1 MILADTRWNGVHG
14 IGRYAS
20 EVLPRLS
27 LEWSALEVGGKP
39 SDPQDFLRVRRT
51 PGGETIYSPG
61 YNGFLAR
68 SPQVVTVHD
77 LIHLHPTTNRR
88 AVYLAH
94 YSAVLRP
101 IIRRNRL
108 VLTVSET
115 SKRAIEEWVDD
126 DRVRVVNAGNGLSEA
141 FHPGETPADATD
153 ALPYFLY
160 VGNLR
165 AHKNVDVAFRA
176 LARVPDAKL
185 VVVMNDREGAERRA
199 AELGVADRV
208 EVRSGLSDPE
218 LADLYRGAVATVFP
232 SLVEGFGL
240 PAVESIACGTPVI
253 FWEGCESI
261 AEISSGQGF
270 PIGDAHD
277 DLAWAE
283 SMDRALA
290 ERPRASAPA
299 ASYSWDRTA
308 EIVSNVLRER

>member
-1 MILADTRWNGVHG
+1 MILADTRWSGVHG

-27 LEWSALEVGGKP
+27 VEWSALEVGGKP

-51 PGGETIYSPG
+51 PAGETIYSPG

-77 LIHLHPTTNRR
+77 LIHLHPTTGRR

-94 YSAVLRP
+94 YSTVLRP

-141 FHPGETPADATD
+141 FHPGDAPAA
-153 ALPYFLY
+153 AHGAPYFLY

-165 AHKNVDVAFRA
+165 AHKNVDVVFRA
-176 LARVPDAKL
+176 LARVPDARL
-185 VVVMNDREGAERRA
+185 VVVMNDREGAVRRA
-199 AELGVADRV
+199 TELGVADRV
-208 EVRSGLSDPE
+208 EVCSGLSDPE
-218 LADLYRGAVATVFP
+218 LAELYRGAVATVFP

-270 PIGDAHD
+270 PVGDAHD
-277 DLAWAE
+277 DVAWAAAME
-283 SMDRALA
+283 RALS
-290 ERPRASAPA
+290 ERPSAVPLA
-299 ASYSWDRTA
+299 ATYSWDRTA
-308 EIVSNVLRER
+308 ELVSRTLKEQS

>member
-1 MILADTRWNGVHG
+1 MILADTRWSGVHG

-20 EVLPRLS
+20 EVLPRLTVD
-27 LEWSALEVGGKP
+27 WSALELGGRP
-39 SDPQDFLRVRRT
+39 SDPQDFLRLRST
-51 PGGETIYSPG
+51 PSGETVYSPG

-77 LIHLHPTTNRR
+77 LIHLHPTTSRR

-141 FHPGETPADATD
+141 FSPGVEPAVVSDEA
-153 ALPYFLY
+153 PYFLY

-165 AHKNVDVAFRA
+165 AHKNVDVVFRA
-176 LARVPDAKL
+176 LARVDGCKL
-185 VVVMNDREGAERRA
+185 VVVMNDRDAALKRA
-199 AELGVADRV
+199 GELGVAAHV

-218 LADLYRGAVATVFP
+218 LAELYRGAVATVFP

-261 AEISSGQGF
+261 AEISSGQGV
-270 PIGDAHD
+270 PVADAHD
-277 DLAWAE
+277 DVEWANAMEHVLA
-283 SMDRALA
+283 D
-290 ERPRASAPA
+290 RPRATALA
-299 ASYSWDRTA
+299 ATYSWDRTA
-308 EIVSNVLRER
+308 ETVSQTLRER

>member
-1 MILADTRWNGVHG
+1 MILADTRWSGVHG

-20 EVLPRLS
+20 EVLSRLS
-27 LEWSALEVGGKP
+27 VDWSPLEVGGKP

-115 SKRAIEEWVDD
+115 SKRAIEEWVRD
-126 DRVRVVNAGNGLSEA
+126 DRVQVVNAGNGLSEA
-141 FHPGETPADATD
+141 FHPGETPVTHVSE
-153 ALPYFLY
+153 PYFLY

-165 AHKNVDVAFRA
+165 AHKNVDVVFRA
-176 LARVPDAKL
+176 LARVPEVKL

-218 LADLYRGAVATVFP
+218 LADLYRGAVATAFP

-270 PIGDAHD
+270 PVGDAHD
-277 DLAWAE
+277 DLAWA
-283 SMDRALA
+283 DALRAALT
-290 ERPRASAPA
+290 ERPRATAPA
-299 ASYSWDRTA
+299 ATYSWDRTA

>member
-1 MILADTRWNGVHG
+1 MILADTRWSGIHG

-27 LEWSALEVGGKP
+27 VEWSTLGLAGRP
-39 SDPQDFLRVRRT
+39 SDPWDFLRLRRT
-51 PGGETIYSPG
+51 PQSQTMYSPG
-61 YNGFLAR
+61 YNGFLTR

-77 LIHLHPTTNRR
+77 LIHLHPTTSRR
-88 AVYLAH
+88 AVYRAH

-126 DRVRVVNAGNGLSEA
+126 DRVRVVNAGNGLSDA
-141 FHPGETPADATD
+141 FRSGDTPTIASA
-153 ALPYFLY
+153 ARPYFLY

-165 AHKNVDVAFRA
+165 AHKNVDVVFRA
-176 LARVPDAKL
+176 LARVSDCML

-199 AELGVADRV
+199 ADLGVADRV
-208 EVRSGLSDPE
+208 EVRSGLADE
-218 LADLYRGAVATVFP
+218 QLAELYRGAVATVFP

-240 PAVESIACGTPVI
+240 PAVESIACGTPVV
-253 FWEGCESI
+253 FWAGCESI

-270 PIGDAHD
+270 PVGDAHD
-277 DLAWAE
+277 DVAWATVME
-283 SMDRALA
+283 HALS
-290 ERPRASAPA
+290 ERPRASTLAAP
-299 ASYSWDRTA
+299 YRWERTA
-308 EIVSNVLRER
+308 ELVSEALREL

>member
-1 MILADTRWNGVHG
+1 MILADTRWSGVHG

-27 LEWSALEVGGKP
+27 LEWSPLEVGGKP

-141 FHPGETPADATD
+141 FHPDGSSAAQDSA
-153 ALPYFLY
+153 PYFLY

-165 AHKNVDVAFRA
+165 AHKNVDVVFRA
-176 LARVPDAKL
+176 LARVPEAKL
-185 VVVMNDREGAERRA
+185 IVVMNDREGAERRA

-208 EVRSGLSDPE
+208 EVRSGLTDPE

-270 PIGDAHD
+270 PVGDAHD
-277 DLAWAE
+277 DLGWAE
-283 SMDRALA
+283 ALRAALT
-290 ERPRASAPA
+290 ERPRATASVT
-299 ASYSWDRTA
+299 SYSWDRTA
-308 EIVSNVLRER
+308 EIVSQTLREH

>member
-1 MILADTRWNGVHG
+1 MILADTRWSGVHG

-27 LEWSALEVGGKP
+27 VEWSALEVGGKP

-126 DRVRVVNAGNGLSEA
+126 DRVQVVNAGNGLSEA
-141 FHPGETPADATD
+141 FHPGEAPSTEDSA
-153 ALPYFLY
+153 PYFLY

-165 AHKNVDVAFRA
+165 AHKNVDVVFRA
-176 LARVPDAKL
+176 LARVPEAKL

-208 EVRSGLSDPE
+208 EVRSGLTDPE

-253 FWEGCESI
+253 FWKGCESI
-261 AEISSGQGF
+261 AEISSGQGI
-270 PIGDAHD
+270 PVGDAHD

-283 SMDRALA
+283 ALRAALA
-290 ERPRASAPA
+290 GRPRATAPA

>member
-1 MILADTRWNGVHG
+1 MILADTRWSGVHG

-27 LEWSALEVGGKP
+27 VEWSALKVGGKP

-126 DRVRVVNAGNGLSEA
+126 DRVQVVNAGNGLSEA
-141 FHPGETPADATD
+141 FHAAEAPTTEDSV
-153 ALPYFLY
+153 PYFLY

-165 AHKNVDVAFRA
+165 AHKNVDVVFRA
-176 LARVPDAKL
+176 LARVPEAKL

-208 EVRSGLSDPE
+208 EVRSGLTDPE

-270 PIGDAHD
+270 PVGDAHD

-283 SMDRALA
+283 TLRAALTG
-290 ERPRASAPA
+290 RPRATAPA

>member
-1 MILADTRWNGVHG
+1 MILADTRWSGVHG

-27 LEWSALEVGGKP
+27 IDWSPLEVGGKP

-77 LIHLHPTTNRR
+77 LIHLHPTANRR

-126 DRVRVVNAGNGLSEA
+126 DRVQVVNAGNGLSEA
-141 FHPGETPADATD
+141 FHPGETPVTD
-153 ALPYFLY
+153 VSEPYFLY

-165 AHKNVDVAFRA
+165 AHKNVDVVFRA
-176 LARVPDAKL
+176 LARVPNAKI

-199 AELGVADRV
+199 GELGVADRV
-208 EVRSGLSDPE
+208 EVWSGLTDPE

-270 PIGDAHD
+270 PVGDAHD
-277 DLAWAE
+277 DLAWAN
-283 SMDRALA
+283 SMERALV
-290 ERPRASAPA
+290 ERPRADALA
-299 ASYSWDRTA
+299 ATYSWDRTA

>member
-1 MILADTRWNGVHG
+1 MILADTRWSGVHG

-27 LEWSALEVGGKP
+27 VEWSALDVSGKP
-39 SDPQDFLRVRRT
+39 SDPQDFLRLRRT
-51 PGGETIYSPG
+51 PAGETIYSPG

-141 FHPGETPADATD
+141 FYPGEPSAAE
-153 ALPYFLY
+153 ASAPYFLY

-165 AHKNVDVAFRA
+165 AHKNVDVVFRA
-176 LARVPDAKL
+176 LARVPEAKL
-185 VVVMNDREGAERRA
+185 VVVVNDREGAERRA
-199 AELGVADRV
+199 AELGVVDRV

-261 AEISSGQGF
+261 AEISRGQGL
-270 PIGDAHD
+270 PVADAHD
-277 DLAWAE
+277 DLAWSDAL
-283 SMDRALA
+283 RTALA
-290 ERPRASAPA
+290 DRPRATAPA
-299 ASYSWDRTA
+299 ASYSWDRTS
-308 EIVSNVLRER
+308 EIVSNVLRAR

>member
-1 MILADTRWNGVHG
+1 MILADTRWRGVHG

-20 EVLPRLS
+20 EVLPRLTVD
-27 LEWSALEVGGKP
+27 WSALELGGRP
-39 SDPQDFLRVRRT
+39 SDPQDFLRLRRT
-51 PGGETIYSPG
+51 PSGETIYSPG

-77 LIHLHPTTNRR
+77 LIHLHPTTHRR

-141 FHPGETPADATD
+141 FGAGAEPAVVSDEP
-153 ALPYFLY
+153 PYFLY

-165 AHKNVDVAFRA
+165 AHKNVDVVFRA
-176 LARVPDAKL
+176 LARIKDATL
-185 VVVMNDREGAERRA
+185 VVVMNDREGALRRA
-199 AELGVADRV
+199 TELGVADRV
-208 EVRSGLSDPE
+208 LVRSGLTDPE
-218 LADLYRGAVATVFP
+218 LSDLYRGAVATVFP

-240 PAVESIACGTPVI
+240 PAVESIACGTPVV

-261 AEISSGQGF
+261 AEISRGQGL
-270 PIGDAHD
+270 PVADAHD
-277 DLAWAE
+277 DVAWAKAME
-283 SMDRALA
+283 QAVA
-290 ERPRASAPA
+290 ERPRASPLAVT
-299 ASYSWDRTA
+299 YSWDRTT
-308 EIVSNVLRER
+308 EIVSETLREL

>member
-1 MILADTRWNGVHG
+1 MILADTRWSGVHG
-14 IGRYAS
+14 IGRYAF

-27 LEWSALEVGGKP
+27 VEWSALQVGGKP

-51 PGGETIYSPG
+51 PAGETIYSPG

-77 LIHLHPTTNRR
+77 LIHLHPTTGRR

-94 YSAVLRP
+94 YSTVLRP

-141 FHPGETPADATD
+141 FHPGDTPATADGA
-153 ALPYFLY
+153 PSFLY

-165 AHKNVDVAFRA
+165 AHKNVDVVFRA
-176 LARVPDAKL
+176 LARVPDARL
-185 VVVMNDREGAERRA
+185 VVVMNDRDGAVRRA
-199 AELGVADRV
+199 TELGVADRV

-218 LADLYRGAVATVFP
+218 LAELYRGAVATVFP

-270 PIGDAHD
+270 PVGDAYD
-277 DLAWAE
+277 DVAWAKAME
-283 SMDRALA
+283 QVLS
-290 ERPRASAPA
+290 ERPSAVPLA

-308 EIVSNVLRER
+308 ELVSRTLEEQS

>member
-1 MILADTRWNGVHG
+1 MILADTRWSGVHG

-27 LEWSALEVGGKP
+27 VEWSALDVGGKP

-94 YSAVLRP
+94 YSTVLRP

-126 DRVRVVNAGNGLSEA
+126 DRVTVVNAGNGLSEA
-141 FHPGETPADATD
+141 FHPGESPATEDSA
-153 ALPYFLY
+153 PYFLY

-165 AHKNVDVAFRA
+165 AHKNVDVVFRA

-185 VVVMNDREGAERRA
+185 IVIMNDRESAERRA

-208 EVRSGLSDPE
+208 EVRSGLTDLE

-261 AEISSGQGF
+261 AEICSGQGL
-270 PIGDAHD
+270 PVGDAHD

-283 SMDRALA
+283 ALRTALA
-290 ERPRASAPA
+290 DRPHATAPA

-308 EIVSNVLRER
+308 AIVSNVLRER

>member
-1 MILADTRWNGVHG
+1 MILADTRWSGVHG

-27 LEWSALEVGGKP
+27 VEWSALEVGGKP

-51 PGGETIYSPG
+51 PAGETIYSPG

-77 LIHLHPTTNRR
+77 LIHLHPTTGRR

-94 YSAVLRP
+94 YSTVLRP

-108 VLTVSET
+108 VLTVSQT
-115 SKRAIEEWVDD
+115 SKRAIEEWVND

-141 FHPGETPADATD
+141 FHPGDAPATADGA
-153 ALPYFLY
+153 PYFLY

-165 AHKNVDVAFRA
+165 AHKNVDVVFRA

-185 VVVMNDREGAERRA
+185 VVVMNDLEGAVRRA
-199 AELGVADRV
+199 TELGVADRV

-218 LADLYRGAVATVFP
+218 LAELYRGAVATVFP

-270 PIGDAHD
+270 SVGDAHD
-277 DLAWAE
+277 DVAWAKAME
-283 SMDRALA
+283 HVLS
-290 ERPRASAPA
+290 ERPVASNLA
-299 ASYSWDRTA
+299 AIYSWDHTADVVSRT
-308 EIVSNVLRER
+308 VLELS

>member
-1 MILADTRWNGVHG
+1 MILADTRWSGVHG

-27 LEWSALEVGGKP
+27 VEWSALEVGGKP

-141 FHPGETPADATD
+141 FHPGGSPAADDSA
-153 ALPYFLY
+153 PYFLY

-165 AHKNVDVAFRA
+165 AHKNVDVVFRA
-176 LARVPDAKL
+176 LARVSEAKL

-208 EVRSGLSDPE
+208 EVRGGLTDPE

-270 PIGDAHD
+270 PVGDAHD

-283 SMDRALA
+283 AMRTALA
-290 ERPRASAPA
+290 DRPYATAPA
-299 ASYSWDRTA
+299 TTYSWDRTA

>member
-1 MILADTRWNGVHG
+1 MILADTRWSGVHG

-20 EVLPRLS
+20 EVLSRLS
-27 LEWSALEVGGKP
+27 VEWSPLDVGGKP

-51 PGGETIYSPG
+51 PAGETIYSPG

-126 DRVRVVNAGNGLSEA
+126 DRVQVVNAGNGLSEA
-141 FHPGETPADATD
+141 FHPGGSPTAEDSA
-153 ALPYFLY
+153 PYFLY

-165 AHKNVDVAFRA
+165 AHKNVDVVFRA
-176 LARVPDAKL
+176 LARVPEAKL
-185 VVVMNDREGAERRA
+185 IVVMSDREGAERRA
-199 AELGVADRV
+199 TELGVADRV
-208 EVRSGLSDPE
+208 EVRSGLTDPE

-261 AEISSGQGF
+261 AEISRGQGL
-270 PIGDAHD
+270 PVSDAYD
-277 DLAWAE
+277 DLEWTSALT
-283 SMDRALA
+283 SALA
-290 ERPRASAPA
+290 ERPRASMPI
-299 ASYSWDRTA
+299 ASYNWSETA
-308 EIVSNVLRER
+308 KVVSQTLAER

>member
-1 MILADTRWNGVHG
+1 MILADTRWSGVHG

-20 EVLPRLS
+20 EVLSRLS
-27 LEWSALEVGGKP
+27 VDWSPLEVGGKP

-77 LIHLHPTTNRR
+77 LIHLHPTTKRR

-126 DRVRVVNAGNGLSEA
+126 DRVQVVNAGNGLSEA
-141 FHPGETPADATD
+141 FHPGGSPATD
-153 ALPYFLY
+153 DSAPYFLY

-176 LARVPDAKL
+176 LARVPDARL

-208 EVRSGLSDPE
+208 EVRSGLSDPQ

-270 PIGDAHD
+270 PVGDAHD
-277 DLAWAE
+277 DLAWA
-283 SMDRALA
+283 DALRAALT
-290 ERPRASAPA
+290 ERPRATAPA

-308 EIVSNVLRER
+308 EIVSKTLLER

>member
-1 MILADTRWNGVHG
+1 MILADTRWSGVHG

-20 EVLPRLS
+20 EVLPRLTVD
-27 LEWSALEVGGKP
+27 WSALEVGGRP

-51 PGGETIYSPG
+51 PAGQTIYSPG

-77 LIHLHPTTNRR
+77 LIHLHPTTDRR

-94 YSAVLRP
+94 YTAVLRP

-126 DRVRVVNAGNGLSEA
+126 DRVRVVNAGNGLSDA
-141 FHPGETPADATD
+141 FHPGETPATD
-153 ALPYFLY
+153 GSRPYFLY

-165 AHKNVDVAFRA
+165 AHKNVDVVFRA
-176 LARVPDAKL
+176 LARVPEAKL

-199 AELGVADRV
+199 AEHGVADRV
-208 EVRSGLSDPE
+208 EVRSGLTDPE

-261 AEISSGQGF
+261 AEISRGQGF
-270 PIGDAHD
+270 PVADAQD
-277 DLAWAE
+277 DLAWA
-283 SMDRALA
+283 DALRTALA
-290 ERPRASAPA
+290 ERPRATAPA

-308 EIVSNVLRER
+308 AIVSQTLQER

>member
-1 MILADTRWNGVHG
+1 MILADTRWSGVHG

-27 LEWSALEVGGKP
+27 VDWAPLDTGGKP

-51 PGGETIYSPG
+51 PAGTTIYSPG

-77 LIHLHPTTNRR
+77 LIHLHPTTSRR

-115 SKRAIEEWVDD
+115 SKRAIEEWIDD

-141 FHPGETPADATD
+141 FHPDGSSAAQDSA
-153 ALPYFLY
+153 PYFLY

-165 AHKNVDVAFRA
+165 AHKNVDVVFRA
-176 LARVPDAKL
+176 LARVPEAKL

-199 AELGVADRV
+199 TELGVADRV
-208 EVRSGLSDPE
+208 EVRSGLTDPE

-270 PIGDAHD
+270 PVGDAHD
-277 DLAWAE
+277 DLAWAN
-283 SMDRALA
+283 SMERAIVG
-290 ERPRASAPA
+290 RPRADALA
-299 ASYSWDRTA
+299 ATYSWDRTA

>member
-1 MILADTRWNGVHG
+1 MILADTRWSGVHG

-27 LEWSALEVGGKP
+27 VEWSALEVGGKP

-51 PGGETIYSPG
+51 PAGETIYSPG

-77 LIHLHPTTNRR
+77 LIHLHPTTGRR

-94 YSAVLRP
+94 YSTVLRP

-141 FHPGETPADATD
+141 FHPGDAPATADDA
-153 ALPYFLY
+153 PYFLY

-165 AHKNVDVAFRA
+165 AHKNVDVVFRA

-185 VVVMNDREGAERRA
+185 VVVMNDREGAVRRA
-199 AELGVADRV
+199 TELGVADRV
-208 EVRSGLSDPE
+208 EVCSGLSDPE
-218 LADLYRGAVATVFP
+218 LAELYRGAVATVFP

-270 PIGDAHD
+270 PVGDAHD
-277 DLAWAE
+277 DVAWAAAME
-283 SMDRALA
+283 RALT
-290 ERPRASAPA
+290 ERPRAAPLA

-308 EIVSNVLRER
+308 ELVSRTLKEQS

>member
-1 MILADTRWNGVHG
+1 MILADTRWSGVHG

-27 LEWSALEVGGKP
+27 VEWSALEVGGKP

-77 LIHLHPTTNRR
+77 LIHLHPTTSRR

-126 DRVRVVNAGNGLSEA
+126 DRVRVVNAGNGLSDA
-141 FHPGETPADATD
+141 FHPGEAPTDAD

-165 AHKNVDVAFRA
+165 AHKNVDVVFRA
-176 LARVPDAKL
+176 LARVPDARL

-240 PAVESIACGTPVI
+240 PAVESMACGTPLI
-253 FWEGCESI
+253 FWEGCASI
-261 AEISSGQGF
+261 AEISSGQGLAV
-270 PIGDAHD
+270 GDAHD
-277 DLAWAE
+277 DLAWADA
-283 SMDRALA
+283 MRTAIAD
-290 ERPRASAPA
+290 RPRATTPSAG
-299 ASYSWDRTA
+299 YSWDRTA
-308 EIVSNVLRER
+308 EIVSKTLRER

>member
-1 MILADTRWNGVHG
+1 MILADTRWSGVHG

-20 EVLPRLS
+20 EVLSRLS
-27 LEWSALEVGGKP
+27 VDWSPLEVGGKP

-126 DRVRVVNAGNGLSEA
+126 DRVQVVNAGNGLSEA
-141 FHPGETPADATD
+141 FYPGEAPADATD

-165 AHKNVDVAFRA
+165 AHKNVDVVFRS
-176 LARVPDAKL
+176 LARVPDARL
-185 VVVMNDREGAERRA
+185 VVVMNDRDGAERRA

-208 EVRSGLSDPE
+208 AVRSGLSDPE

-270 PIGDAHD
+270 PVGDARD
-277 DLAWAE
+277 DLAWSE
-283 SMDRALA
+283 ALRTVLA
-290 ERPRASAPA
+290 DRPRATAPA

-308 EIVSNVLRER
+308 EIVSKTLLER

>member
-1 MILADTRWNGVHG
+1 MILADTRWSGVHG

-20 EVLPRLS
+20 EVLSRLS
-27 LEWSALEVGGKP
+27 VEWSPLDVGGKP

-51 PGGETIYSPG
+51 PTGETIYSPG

-126 DRVRVVNAGNGLSEA
+126 DRVQVVNAGNGLSEA
-141 FHPGETPADATD
+141 FHPGGSPATD
-153 ALPYFLY
+153 DSAPYFLY

-176 LARVPDAKL
+176 LARVPDARL
-185 VVVMNDREGAERRA
+185 VAVMNDREGAERRA

-270 PIGDAHD
+270 PVGDAHD
-277 DLAWAE
+277 DLAWA
-283 SMDRALA
+283 DALRAALT
-290 ERPRASAPA
+290 ERPRATAPA